1 MSRTSRFGAS
11 KKQGEK
17 MKVVVTGVAGF
28 VGSNLAR
35 ALLDRGDLEVVGIDC
50 LTDYYPI
57 ENKLRNLEMLDDEKF
72 DFVDGDLALIDLAPV
87 LQGASAIFHQAGQ
100 PGVRKS
106 WGDEFAEY
114 TTQNVLVTQRLL
126 EHARLLDSLE
136 AFVYASSSSVYGDA
150 ESYPTTEDDRPMPMS
165 PYGVTKLAAE
175 HLATLYGKNFGVPTV
190 SLRYFTVYGPGQRP
204 DMAFNKFFRAAIDN
218 QPIPVYGDGTQIRE
232 FTHVSDIV
240 DANIKAWKRRPP
252 AGSVINLSGGSSVT
266 VNEVLLRIAE
276 ITKRDLTITYLDKVA
291 GDVFRTGGSTERA
304 KELLG
309 WSPIVDIEDG
319 LKSEYDWLLGLLANA
334 KATSHA

>member
-1 MSRTSRFGAS
+1 
-11 KKQGEK
+11 

>member
-1 MSRTSRFGAS
+1 
-11 KKQGEK
+11 

-28 VGSNLAR
+28 IGSNLAR
-35 ALLDRGDLEVVGIDC
+35 TLLDRGDLQVVGIDS

-57 ENKLRNLEMLDDEKF
+57 EYKLRNLDGLQHENF
-72 DFVDGDLALIDLAPV
+72 DFIDGDLASLDLGPV
-87 LQGASAIFHQAGQ
+87 LDGAVAIFHQAGQ

-106 WGDEFAEY
+106 WGEEFGVY

-126 EHARLLDSLE
+126 EAARSLDDLE

-150 ESYPTTEDDRPMPMS
+150 ESYPTRETDRPMPMS

-204 DMAFNKFFRAAIDN
+204 DMAFNKFLRAAIDD

-232 FTHVSDIV
+232 FTHVADIV
-240 DANIKAWKRRPP
+240 EANIRAWLRQPP

-266 VNEVLLRIAE
+266 VNEVLEKISI
-276 ITKRDLTITYLDKVA
+276 ITGKELDIQHLDKVA
-291 GDVFRTGGSTERA
+291 GDVFRTGGSTDSAR
-304 KELLG
+304 ELLA
-309 WSPIVDIEDG
+309 WEPTVDIDTG
-319 LKSEYDWLLGLLANA
+319 LRSEYAWLSGQVSTER
-334 KATSHA
+334 KTSDV